1 MSDCPENEAL
11 VAYVYDECEAA
22 ERAHVERHVK
32 TCTACATE
40 LDGFAALRGTLR
52 EWAPPD
58 ARLGFRIVADRDAET
73 PGAPPPP
80 AWGFGAL
87 RPAWGLALAASTAV
101 VVGAAI
107 ASVEV
112 RYGDGG
118 FVFRMGWTGSEAGG
132 ERADGM
138 AGPAQ
143 QTTSAEPVTGAED
156 VPPWRDELA
165 ALERQ
170 LRGELGAQ
178 RGDGAAAGG
187 RVPAASVPPVPAGED
202 LLRQVRALMAESE
215 QRQRQEFAS
224 GLMRLAQEVDL
235 HRQADQMR
243 MQQEMDTLADY
254 MVRVAQQ

>member
-11 VAYVYDECEAA
+11 VAYLYDEGEAA

-32 TCTACATE
+32 TCTACAVE
-40 LDGFAALRGTLR
+40 LEGFAALRGTLR
-52 EWAPPD
+52 EWAPPQ
-58 ARLGFRIVADRDAET
+58 ARRGFRIVADRAAET
-73 PGAPPPP
+73 PGAPPPSS
-80 AWGFGAL
+80 WGFGAL
-87 RPAWGLALAASTAV
+87 RPVWGLALAASTVV

-118 FVFRMGWTGSEAGG
+118 FMFRMGWTGSETGD
-132 ERADGM
+132 EQVPD
-138 AGPAQ
+138 PAQ
-143 QTTSAEPVTGAED
+143 PATGTQPAAAAED
-156 VPPWRDELA
+156 VPPWRAELA

-170 LRGELGAQ
+170 LLGELAAQ
-178 RGDGAAAGG
+178 RGDGAPAERLAPVAA
-187 RVPAASVPPVPAGED
+187 VPPAPAGAD

-224 GLMRLAQEVDL
+224 GLMRLAQEIDL

>member
-11 VAYVYDECEAA
+11 VAYIYDECEAA
-22 ERAHVERHVK
+22 ERARVERHLQ
-32 TCTACATE
+32 ACAACAAE

-52 EWAPPD
+52 EWTPPH
-58 ARLGFRIVADRDAET
+58 ARLGFRIVADRDEET
-73 PGAPPPP
+73 RGAPPP
-80 AWGFGAL
+80 AGWFGAL
-87 RPAWGLALAASTAV
+87 RPAWGLALAASTVA

-118 FVFRMGWTGSEAGG
+118 FVFRMGWTAAESAEEGA
-132 ERADGM
+132 AGM

-143 QTTSAEPVTGAED
+143 PATTAEAA
-156 VPPWRDELA
+156 PPWRAELA

-170 LRGELGAQ
+170 LRGELAAQ
-178 RGDGAAAGG
+178 RSGSEPSAGL
-187 RVPAASVPPVPAGED
+187 VPAASAPAVPAGDD
-202 LLRQVRALMAESE
+202 LLRQVRSLMAESE
-215 QRQRQEFAS
+215 HRQRQEFAS
-224 GLMRLAQEVDL
+224 GLMRLAQEIDL

>member
-22 ERAHVERHVK
+22 ERAHVERHLQ
-32 TCTACATE
+32 TCPACAAE
-40 LDGFAALRGTLR
+40 LEGFASLRGTLR
-52 EWAPPD
+52 EWAPPQ

-73 PGAPPPP
+73 RGAAPP
-80 AWGFGAL
+80 AGWFGAL
-87 RPAWGLALAASTAV
+87 RPAWGLALAASTVV

-112 RYGDGG
+112 RYGDEG
-118 FVFRMGWTGSEAGG
+118 FVFRMGWTGSDTGEERAGG
-132 ERADGM
+132 MTRPVQ
-138 AGPAQ
+138 PATAANEE
-143 QTTSAEPVTGAED
+143 TT
-156 VPPWRDELA
+156 PWRAELA

-170 LRGELGAQ
+170 LRGEM
-178 RGDGAAAGG
+178 AARRVDDAPAGG
-187 RVPAASVPPVPAGED
+187 FGRAASVPAMPARED

-224 GLMRLAQEVDL
+224 GLMRLAQEIDL

-243 MQQEMDTLADY
+243 MQQEVDTLADY
-254 MVRVAQQ
+254 MVRIAQR